1 MKKTERS
8 PLDPLRGRCLEI
20 CQEMEERTRTLRD
33 YATTPSN
40 AWLAKGE
47 LQAIAQL
54 VSDLETLLEQ
64 IKQADEASA

>member
-1 MKKTERS
+1 MV
-8 PLDPLRGRCLEI
+8 
-20 CQEMEERTRTLRD
+20 EERAQTLRD
-33 YATTPSN
+33 YATTPGN